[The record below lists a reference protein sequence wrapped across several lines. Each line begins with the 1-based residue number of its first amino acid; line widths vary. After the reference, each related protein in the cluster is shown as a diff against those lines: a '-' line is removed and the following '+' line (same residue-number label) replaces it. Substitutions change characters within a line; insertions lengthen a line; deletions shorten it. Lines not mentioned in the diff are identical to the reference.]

1 MTIAK
6 PETTTTKAPRK
17 GGKWIAHV
25 KAYRA
30 EHDVSFKA
38 ALKDAGATYTK
49 IVKEKTEKK
58 DHKPNPWMQHIDEY
72 KNAHPDWKDT
82 MSYKQV
88 LQTCKT
94 TYTPPANEVVVKT
107 EPITV

>member
-1 MTIAK
+1 M
-6 PETTTTKAPRK
+6 TTTKQQTAVAKAPRK
-17 GGKWIAHV
+17 GGKWIEHV
-25 KAYRA
+25 KAYR
-30 EHDVSFKA
+30 EQNDVSFKV

-49 IVKEKTEKK
+49 IIKEKVEKK
-58 DHKPNPWMQHIDEY
+58 DYKPNPWMQHISAY

-94 TYTPPANEVVVKT
+94 TYTPTAMEVTVKK
-107 EPITV
+107 EAV